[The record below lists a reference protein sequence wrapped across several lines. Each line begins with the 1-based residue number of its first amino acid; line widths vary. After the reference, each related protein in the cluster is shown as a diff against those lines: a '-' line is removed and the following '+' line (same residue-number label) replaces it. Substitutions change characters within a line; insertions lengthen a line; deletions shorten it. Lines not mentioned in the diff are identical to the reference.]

1 MSPVILEINRAKWP
15 FRMAD
20 PAAGRLEIP
29 FAPGIELLLEKVVWR
44 LDQGFQL
51 LLAKRRV

>member
-1 MSPVILEINRAKWP
+1 MQSPQAP

-29 FAPGIELLLEKVVWR
+29 FAPGSLRSLPLLEVGRV
-44 LDQGFQL
+44 DQGFL
-51 LLAKRRV
+51 LFVAQRRV